1 MTGKTHKNTDRIK
14 EILTILI
21 PKFANAEINYHCEL
35 SPLFITTNY
44 GNTGYHRKIETGH
57 NPYNYK
63 ELFNELRKLAKS
75 REKFGKRRTRL
86 KESGTVNKGEYLQGK
101 DNVKGLIDIHR
112 DNIFAVNAWS
122 V

>member
-1 MTGKTHKNTDRIK
+1 MTGKMQPGTDRIK

-21 PKFANAEINYHCEL
+21 PKFANAEINNYCEL

-57 NPYNYK
+57 NPHDYK

-75 REKFGKRRTRL
+75 REKFGKKRTRL
-86 KESGTVNKGEYLQGK
+86 KESGTLNKGEYLQGK
-101 DNVKGLIDIHR
+101 DNIKGLLDIHTG
-112 DNIFAVNAWS
+112 NIFAVNAWS